1 MCQMDL
7 EPGSGY
13 LDEVTM
19 TNDEPADILNEQWH
33 RYVAARNEALAAR
46 SPRAAR
52 SQPDELD
59 GTVWHTESLTPND
72 IGS

>member
-7 EPGSGY
+7 EPAPGY

-19 TNDEPADILNEQWH
+19 TNDEAADILNEQWH
-33 RYVAARNEALAAR
+33 RYVAARNEALATR
-46 SPRAAR
+46 SPQAAC

-59 GTVWHTESLTPND
+59 GTVWHTEPSTPNEF
-72 IGS
+72 GS